1 MPRERITR
9 AALSHAINAL
19 NRELGRDPGTT
30 GSYELYGA
38 YDGWQ
43 LVTVGPAPACGA
55 VDHAPV
61 PAGHGFH
68 SRRAI
73 YDAVQCIRHGIAIG
87 RGPAGTGAKL
97 RPGTLDAIADLM
109 ESMETESHSTDT
121 DWTREWDSLNRLNS
135 RPTTGTLAAEFVASA
150 ELSAWV
156 QGHECHMPNAAAD
169 VVADIEDAVRLALRA
184 ADAVTVQLTRA
195 DAGLLSAA
203 LDAAATRAMH
213 DSHTA
218 SDENDV
224 VEFERLRDTRY
235 ALDRLASSIA
245 AALRQKDS
253 AL

>member
-9 AALSHAINAL
+9 AALDLAIGAL

-30 GSYELYGA
+30 GSYEIVGA
-38 YDGWQ
+38 YGGWQ

-87 RGPAGTGAKL
+87 RDPAGAEL
-97 RPGTLDAIADLM
+97 RPGTLAAIADLI
-109 ESMETESHSTDT
+109 ESMESEPE
-121 DWTREWDSLNRLNS
+121 WTREWESLDRLNS
-135 RPTTGTLAAEFVASA
+135 RPTTGTLAAESVAGA
-150 ELSAWV
+150 ELSAWA
-156 QGHECHMPNAAAD
+156 QPRRNTMEHHHESID
-169 VVADIEDAVRLALRA
+169 VVADLDDARRLAYRA

-235 ALDRLASSIA
+235 ALDRLASSIT
-245 AALRQKDS
+245 AALRQKES